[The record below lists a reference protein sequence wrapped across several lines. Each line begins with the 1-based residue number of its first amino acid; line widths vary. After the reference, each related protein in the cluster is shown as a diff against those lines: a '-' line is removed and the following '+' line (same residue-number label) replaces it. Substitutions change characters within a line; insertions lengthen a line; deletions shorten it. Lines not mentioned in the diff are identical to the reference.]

1 MSQKGGQWSAG
12 LNAASTVIMVNFKA
26 LVTLGRLVLVEE
38 VRTRVEEKVN
48 STKSFQSILRSGAR
62 LKSNPF
68 RHCIQNSRHYQ
79 DAVGDKDTR
88 DMCPDLGEL
97 NHLLGKSKTLRT
109 AFF

>member
-48 STKSFQSILRSGAR
+48 STKSFSKYFAKRSQVKIKSISSL
-62 LKSNPF
+62 
-68 RHCIQNSRHYQ
+68 H
-79 DAVGDKDTR
+79 
-88 DMCPDLGEL
+88 
-97 NHLLGKSKTLRT
+97 T
-109 AFF
+109 A